1 MPSVAPE
8 FIRGAFQS
16 FYFEKQSTF
25 MNTNPEFTDRPDAAP
40 TLGQTRQPGKPVWHE
55 TPDALH
61 RKPWLMPFRDS
72 ILTTGLL
79 LLAISAGLFGLYA
92 FVLRTQPAAPDMMLF
107 FLHYAIAVG
116 YAILLMSNGLWKFQ
130 KASSV
135 SKRAARWVNLLL
147 FLISAFA
154 LNRSVAVFQ
163 QSTDWLCV
171 ALVATGAAMTGYA
184 WTPYLGVR
192 MQQGIYLLLAGSV
205 WLFGYASV
213 FVADWYPVS
222 MLGLLALGMSIHT
235 FVPLLITVAIGRRLW
250 ADYRANEHLRPAIW
264 VGLSLPVIVTSL
276 FLVAWSQNLDR
287 IETVRNEAVLRRTED
302 LPDWVLMAQQIEA
315 NNPVTHW
322 IMNRMLGV
330 GLQYDEGPFSGNWGR
345 GMNGL
350 TAMDDVK
357 QHDPLVVMA
366 NGLMPPATLADT
378 DKISLLKSINSD
390 RHLTEEK
397 FWSGRHLTTEGVVT
411 QARIWPQFRLAYTE
425 KTIRV
430 RNAAEQ
436 QTGEALYTFHL
447 PTGSVVTSMSLWISG
462 KEEKARL
469 TTVAKAD
476 SAYRQVVNVE
486 SKFRERDPAVVY
498 WQEGGRVTVRVF
510 PCPAGQER
518 QVKLGVTSP
527 LRLEGNELIYENPW
541 FDGPTASGARET
553 LQIDFDQQ
561 PVGLS
566 APFAF
571 EKGPGGQLTH
581 RGDYKPDWSLRMKAP
596 TLSSEPFVLDG
607 LGYQLAPYQPKI
619 APFSPKTVYLDLNAA
634 WSLAEFET
642 VWRAVKHK
650 SVFVYD
656 DGLAQ
661 LTDANRAEIFE
672 RLSQQ
677 QFSLFPLYR
686 INDPDKSL
694 LITQSTDRS
703 LFLNDLTGSRFTERL
718 TQNAAKQAPLRALNI
733 SPNMSGYLKT
743 LAELRALNLAPASA
757 EEIAAGLGLKTFPV
771 LDNSPNSVAIP
782 TAGIVCNTTPQ
793 PASSSTKAPDHL
805 ARLYGYNHL
814 VAGIGQHY
822 FDASYRKNEALL
834 AEAQHAHVLSPLS
847 SLIVLESEKDYD
859 RFGIKRDTKGL
870 ENATLKEEG
879 AVPEPHEWAMI
890 GLLGLVVIWL
900 RRHKWIRPSF

>member
-1 MPSVAPE
+1 MNPNPE
-8 FIRGAFQS
+8 FI
-16 FYFEKQSTF
+16 
-25 MNTNPEFTDRPDAAP
+25 DRPDEAP
-40 TLGQTRQPGKPVWHE
+40 APAQSQPSSILPPLVWHE
-55 TPDALH
+55 TPDALE

-72 ILTTGLL
+72 ILTTGLM

-107 FLHYAIAVG
+107 FLHYAIAIG
-116 YAILLMSNGLWKFQ
+116 YAILVKANGIWEFRE
-130 KASSV
+130 ASSV
-135 SKRAARWVNLLL
+135 SKRAARWVSLLL

-154 LNRSVAVFQ
+154 LNRDVAVFQ
-163 QSTDWLCV
+163 QSTDWLCG
-171 ALVATGAAMTGYA
+171 ALVAAGAAMTAYA

-192 MQQGIYLLLAGSV
+192 VQQGIYVVLAGSV
-205 WLFGYASV
+205 WLFAYASV
-213 FVADWYPVS
+213 FVAELYLVS
-222 MLGLLALGMSIHT
+222 FPALILLGLSVHT
-235 FVPLLITVAIGRRLW
+235 FIPLLITTTLGRRLW

-264 VGLSLPVIVTSL
+264 VGFSLPVIVTSL
-276 FLVAWSQNLDR
+276 FFVAWSQNLER

-302 LPDWVLMAQQIEA
+302 LPDWVLMAQQIESK
-315 NNPVTHW
+315 NPVTHW

-330 GLQYDEGPFSGNWGR
+330 GLHYDEGPFSGNWG
-345 GMNGL
+345 GGLSGL

-357 QHDPLVVMA
+357 EHDPLVVMA
-366 NGLMPPATLADT
+366 NRLFPPSTLSDP
-378 DKISLLKSINSD
+378 DKISLLKTVNSD

-397 FWSGRHLTTEGVVT
+397 FWSGRHLSTQGVVT

-430 RNAAEQ
+430 RNAAEM
-436 QTGEALYTFHL
+436 QTGEALYTFYL
-447 PTGSVVTSMSLWISG
+447 PTGSVVTSMSLWING

-486 SKFRERDPAVVY
+486 SRLSERDPAVVY

-527 LRLEGNELIYENPW
+527 LRLEGNELVYENPW

-553 LQIDFDQQ
+553 GQIDFDQQ

-571 EKGPGGQLTH
+571 EKGAGGQLAY
-581 RGDYKPDWSLRMKAP
+581 RGDYKPEWSLRVKAP
-596 TLSSEPFVLDG
+596 ALSAEPFVLDG
-607 LGYQLAPYQPKI
+607 MAYQLTPYQPKT
-619 APFSPKTVYLDLNAA
+619 APFSPETVYLDINAA

-650 SVFVYD
+650 PVFVYD

-661 LTDANRAEIFE
+661 LTDANRAGFFE

-677 QFSLFPLYR
+677 QFSLFPIYR
-686 INDPDKSL
+686 IENPDQSL
-694 LITQSTDRS
+694 LITQSTDQS
-703 LFLNDLTGSRFTERL
+703 LFLNDLKGTRFAERL
-718 TQNAAKQAPLRALNI
+718 TQSAAKNAPLRAVNI
-733 SPNMSGYLKT
+733 SPETAGYLKT

-757 EEIAAGLGLKTFPV
+757 QEIEAGLGLKTFPI
-771 LDNSPNSVAIP
+771 LNNQPNTVAIP
-782 TAGIVCNTTPQ
+782 GSGVVCSTTPY
-793 PASSSTKAPDHL
+793 PERNATKAPDHL

-814 VAGIGQHY
+814 VAGIGRQY
-822 FDASYRKNEALL
+822 FDASYRKNDALL

-847 SLIVLESEKDYD
+847 SLIVLESEFDYD
-859 RFGIKRDTKGL
+859 RFGIKKDTKGL
-870 ENATLKEEG
+870 ENATLNEEG

-890 GLLGLVVIWL
+890 VLLGLVVLWL
-900 RRHKWIRPSF
+900 RRHKWTQPFS